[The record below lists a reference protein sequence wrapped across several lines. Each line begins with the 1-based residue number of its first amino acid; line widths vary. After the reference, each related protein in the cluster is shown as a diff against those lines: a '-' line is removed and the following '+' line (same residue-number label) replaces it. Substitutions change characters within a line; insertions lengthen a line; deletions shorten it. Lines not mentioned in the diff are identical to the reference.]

1 MKLHKPFNP
10 DGDTLTTTSKI
21 GDILDKGNFKS
32 NFQNLNLKK
41 LIENHLKIKIFSGK
55 HMVFSTDY
63 ETRDSDG
70 DLVCSNQFVTFVR
83 NQGGFG
89 GTNKIET
96 IVAPIDAPDREP
108 NHVVEEM
115 VPLGQARVHIC
126 K

>member
-1 MKLHKPFNP
+1 
-10 DGDTLTTTSKI
+10 
-21 GDILDKGNFKS
+21 
-32 NFQNLNLKK
+32 
-41 LIENHLKIKIFSGK
+41 
-55 HMVFSTDY
+55 MVFSTAY

-96 IVAPIDAPDREP
+96 IVAPIEAPDREP

-115 VPLGQARVHIC
+115 VPLGQDRIHFIILEII
-126 K
+126 

>member
-1 MKLHKPFNP
+1 
-10 DGDTLTTTSKI
+10 
-21 GDILDKGNFKS
+21 
-32 NFQNLNLKK
+32 
-41 LIENHLKIKIFSGK
+41 
-55 HMVFSTDY
+55 MVFSTDY

-96 IVAPIDAPDREP
+96 IVAPIDAPDRDP

-115 VPLGQARVHIC
+115 VPLGQDRIHFIIVEII
-126 K
+126 